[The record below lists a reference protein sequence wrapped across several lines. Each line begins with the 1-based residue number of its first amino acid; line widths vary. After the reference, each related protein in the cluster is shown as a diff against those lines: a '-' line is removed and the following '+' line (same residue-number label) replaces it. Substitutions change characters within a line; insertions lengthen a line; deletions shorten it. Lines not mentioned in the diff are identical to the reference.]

1 MRIHVWL
8 CFLSLAL
15 SVPQMQA
22 SGHGPVFGFATPV
35 NSQGE
40 TSLDFGLL
48 GRDADFGSQ
57 LAFKSML
64 SYGFT
69 PHLQLS
75 LVAPALLKD
84 GQLPMSMMSGGEFE
98 GNIVWRFQHR
108 PSAVGKRIE
117 STGSLGIVVPGPQDN
132 FGMFSGMHAAPGING
147 WVATGMASRSHYFWL
162 GAGGTH
168 FAERSGDQR
177 PNLASASVVY
187 GYRPPA
193 WRPDTHEW
201 DWRLFAELVG
211 EHSGLVRRAGLT
223 MPGSD
228 TNHVFLGPSVL
239 GIYKSFAISGG
250 VQVPI
255 YSDVGRIFSHE
266 RVRLAINVSYFLFS
280 HKPSQ

>member
-1 MRIHVWL
+1 MRIQVAL
-8 CFLSLAL
+8 CLLSFSLIA
-15 SVPQMQA
+15 PQMQA

-40 TSLDFGLL
+40 TSFDFGLF

-57 LAFKSML
+57 LAFKSMV
-64 SYGFT
+64 SYGIT

-98 GNIVWRFQHR
+98 SNMAWRFQHR

-117 STGSLGIVVPGPQDN
+117 STGSLGIIVPGPQDN
-132 FGMFSGMHAAPGING
+132 FGMFSGMHSAPGING
-147 WVATGMASRSHYFWL
+147 WIATGMASRSNYFWL

-177 PNLASASVVY
+177 PNLASASLVY
-187 GYRPPA
+187 GYRPRA
-193 WRPDTHEW
+193 WRADIHKW

-228 TNHVFLGPSVL
+228 ANHIFLGPSVL

-250 VQVPI
+250 VQFPI
-255 YSDVGRIFSHE
+255 YSDIGRMFPHE
-266 RVRLAINVSYFLFS
+266 RVRVAVNVSYFLFS
-280 HKPSQ
+280 HKPSH